1 MSAPTLR
8 VDNLTVAYSRP
19 GEAPNTVVWQAGISL
34 EPGRIHGLAGE
45 SGCGKSTFALAA
57 IGYVDQMATVNEGT
71 SHLGELD
78 LLQLKSS
85 QLRRVWGHR
94 VAYVG
99 QSASTALNPALTIGR
114 QLGELLD
121 LYGVAGADSAG
132 RQAELLDEVGI
143 PDPQRA
149 LRRYPRQ
156 FSGGQQQRIAIAMA
170 LSGNPEVII
179 LDEPTTGLD
188 VTTQDRITALLKVKL
203 ADSGAATLYVSHDL
217 ALLSTVTD
225 QLTIMYAGQ
234 MVEEGPTEDVLRTP
248 RHPYTQA
255 LLNAAP
261 SVNDG
266 RRVLGLPGRPPTSVV
281 RDQCAFAP
289 RCHGATSLCRQRA
302 PQLEPAGTR
311 AHVRCL
317 RFRELPAWT
326 PSRIAATTAAPKVG
340 EPVLAVDELVLSYPH
355 AARPAVDRI
364 SFALAEGET
373 IGIVGES
380 GSGKSTLLRAV
391 AGVLAP
397 TRGSIS
403 FRGAGLAPLARGRP
417 QPVLAAIQLVFQNPE
432 SSLNPR
438 ATVGDAIRRP
448 LRLFRADVS
457 HSDEEA
463 EARSLLEMVRLPA
476 TVLHRYPGEL
486 SGGQKQRVALAR
498 AFAARP
504 AVLLC
509 DEVTSALDV
518 SVQASVLETL
528 AELIRL
534 TRTAVVFVSHDLAV
548 VRTIATHTLVMQHG
562 ELVEAGETTEL
573 FARPTAAYTQQLLG
587 AIPGLP
593 QQQPAIDSDTN
604 VPTGAL

>member
-1 MSAPTLR
+1 MTAPALR
-8 VDNLTVAYSRP
+8 VDNLTVAYGRP
-19 GEAPNTVVWQAGISL
+19 GGALNTVVWQAGISL
-34 EPGRIHGLAGE
+34 ESGRIHGVAGE

-57 IGYVDQMATVNEGT
+57 IGYVDQMATVAEGT

-78 LLQLKSS
+78 LLRLKTS

-114 QLGELLD
+114 QLGELLEI
-121 LYGVAGADSAG
+121 YGVAGGDSA
-132 RQAELLDEVGI
+132 RHQAELLDEVGI

-188 VTTQDRITALLKVKL
+188 VTTQDRITSLLKVKL
-203 ADSGAATLYVSHDL
+203 AESGAATMYVSHDL

-225 QLTIMYAGQ
+225 HLTIMYAGQ
-234 MVEEGPTEDVLRTP
+234 MVEEGLTEEVLRTP

-255 LLNAAP
+255 LLTAAP
-261 SVNDG
+261 SVSDG

-281 RDQCAFAP
+281 RDHCAFAP
-289 RCHGATSLCRQRA
+289 RCRAATSLCRQRA
-302 PQLEPAGTR
+302 PRLEAAGTGTR
-311 AHVRCL
+311 VRCL
-317 RFRELPAWT
+317 RFNELPAWT
-326 PSRIAATTAAPKVG
+326 HERIATAAAPEVG
-340 EPVLAVDELVLSYPH
+340 EPVLAVDELVLVYPH
-355 AARPAVDRI
+355 ATRPAVDRI
-364 SFALAEGET
+364 SFELAEGET

-380 GSGKSTLLRAV
+380 GSGKSTLLRAI

-397 TRGSIS
+397 TQGSIT
-403 FRGAGLAPLARGRP
+403 FRGAGLAPLARHRA
-417 QPVLAAIQLVFQNPE
+417 QPVLAAVQLVFQNPE

-498 AFAARP
+498 AFAAQP

-528 AELIRL
+528 ADLIRL

-548 VRTIATHTLVMQHG
+548 VRTTATRTLVMQDG
-562 ELVEAGETTEL
+562 VLVETGETTEL
-573 FARPTAAYTQQLLG
+573 FAHPAAAYTQELLS

-593 QQQPAIDSDTN
+593 RQRPSVDSGANVTSGAI
-604 VPTGAL
+604 